1 MPTRAWIRWS
11 IVLGFALGG
20 FFDGILLHQI
30 LQWHHLLSA
39 VPAVDTLR
47 AQVLWD
53 GYFHASMYLLA
64 ALGLG
69 GLWRSRAWPE
79 AGAGQRLAGGL
90 VTGFGLWHLV
100 DAVLAHA
107 VLGLHR
113 IRPESAEPLA
123 WDLGWALAFGLVP
136 SIVGWRMLRRPPP
149 RMPLT
154 PRPAA
159 TALVLAGLVTAGMA
173 VWSLRP
179 AADAR
184 YATVV
189 FAPRVGASDVLRSLE
204 AMDARLVWSDPAMA
218 VVVVD
223 VAPHGRARFYAHG
236 ALLVGGAGLPAG
248 CFGWSRR

>member
-53 GYFHASMYLLA
+53 GYFHALMYLLA
-64 ALGLG
+64 AVALW
-69 GLWRSRAWPE
+69 GLWRSRGWPE
-79 AGAGQRLAGGL
+79 GGAGRRLFGGIAA
-90 VTGFGLWHLV
+90 GFGAWHLV

-113 IRPESAEPLA
+113 IRPDSAEPLA
-123 WDLGWALAFGLVP
+123 WDLGWALVFGLLP
-136 SIVGWRMLRRPPP
+136 LLLGWRMLRRPPP
-149 RMPLT
+149 PALA

-159 TALVLAGLVTAGMA
+159 SALVLALAITAGMA
-173 VWSLRP
+173 AWSLRP
-179 AADAR
+179 PPGAR
-184 YATVV
+184 HATVV
-189 FAPRVGASDVLRSLE
+189 FAPRVTGSDVLRALD
-204 AMDARLVWSDPAMA
+204 ATDARLVWSDRAMS

-223 VAPHGRARFYAHG
+223 VAPGRRGRFFAHG

-248 CFGWSRR
+248 CFGWSRE